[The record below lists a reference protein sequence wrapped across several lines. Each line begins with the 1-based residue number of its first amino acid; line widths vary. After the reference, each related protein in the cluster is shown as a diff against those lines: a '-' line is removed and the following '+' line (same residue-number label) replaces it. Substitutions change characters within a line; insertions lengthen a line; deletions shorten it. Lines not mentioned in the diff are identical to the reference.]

1 MKDAAECKVAHQ
13 TAYNRCYSLWNRAK
27 KNIHA
32 ARTKAAAP
40 MKHTDVMVKG
50 MFSGTKKCAGLMKKA
65 DTDCKT
71 AFDKYKSACKA
82 KMLDAMDETFTQVQD
97 EVETAK
103 AAAKAPAVA
112 KKGASK
118 KIAKK
123 AAADSKAELKAAK
136 HELKKETASPKM
148 KKAIVKCEL
157 KKNVAKRTCI
167 TAVHV
172 ARDSCDKL
180 TSSGLDDNDTS
191 EEFMQFLQ

>member
-1 MKDAAECKVAHQ
+1 MGAHQ

-32 ARTKAAAP
+32 ARAKAAAP

-50 MFSGTKKCAGLMKKA
+50 MFSVTKKCAGLMKKA

-82 KMLDAMDETFTQVQD
+82 KMQDAMDETFTQVQD